1 MTKEDFIH
9 EAEKTIVRELS
20 ATQQLKD
27 CLDEVL
33 RVCMQHYELVASE
46 IGKEPLEEF
55 VNSLKPLIEFLT
67 SLIHIA
73 LDRVEFI
80 SHAKLV
86 LLNGTTPKHRKEVLN
101 GVYQMAKG
109 SRSCGFIRR
118 NFVRYLASDFL
129 MRFRI
134 TLT

>member
-20 ATQQLKD
+20 AAAVLQQLKD

-55 VNSLKPLIEFLT
+55 VNSLKPLIEFL
-67 SLIHIA
+67 SLFEIHIA
-73 LDRVEFI
+73 LDRV
-80 SHAKLV
+80 
-86 LLNGTTPKHRKEVLN
+86 
-101 GVYQMAKG
+101 
-109 SRSCGFIRR
+109 
-118 NFVRYLASDFL
+118 
-129 MRFRI
+129 
-134 TLT
+134 